1 MLILA
6 STVTGC
12 VSISVFGSLFCFP
25 VGIAN
30 SDVRIKSLQKLK
42 SISELQKKEET
53 WLIML
58 LGKTKLDTT
67 ELIFSRPLID
77 WYISNWRICFSK

>member
-1 MLILA
+1 MQNIILIYTNLFEHLLILA
-6 STVTGC
+6 PTVTGC

-42 SISELQKKEET
+42 SISEL
-53 WLIML
+53 
-58 LGKTKLDTT
+58 
-67 ELIFSRPLID
+67 
-77 WYISNWRICFSK
+77 